1 MIYRMHIALSLFNN
15 SDNDHD
21 DELMM
26 MIIIKKMVLL
36 SVPSISATQRPA
48 DCCIT
53 VLILGN
59 DRVLIVI
66 IIFRGNSIRIRKI
79 HKSGDNKGKLLMRS
93 ALAI

>member
-1 MIYRMHIALSLFNN
+1 MHIALSLFNN

-26 MIIIKKMVLL
+26 MMMIIKKMVLL
-36 SVPSISATQRPA
+36 SMPSISATQRPA